1 MAFLGRVNSEGAL
14 TDCEVFCSRLANHQP
29 QPQEIPTIPTRRGT
43 ETKGLLPQAK
53 GSRTYIKTYDKDS
66 QLRSMGSPS
75 TVRYVGSS
83 VSSSEVHSL
92 DETETSTLRCCSLVS
107 SGTLATMVGEDLDVD
122 LDNPSSSPSSSSSPE
137 SSRSTSSRGGRS
149 SDKDSTASMCS
160 WEEAMSLPSLR
171 LGVGSDGAGGSPP
184 LTYTRRLD
192 PLRVERSAD
201 EAYENWLSGKR
212 RQCQYK
218 LRAEQ
223 AEREAQREQMA
234 LRQRMA
240 KEKYEQWC
248 RQKASSS
255 ASKAAQAAQAARPVQ
270 VPPRTTAASAENHL
284 QAWELQKLRLAEQRR
299 MELRSA
305 ERRRQQEKLLRRQQA
320 EQAFQRWMSNVAQRP
335 KPVPTSQGMQ
345 SLRGTVS
352 DIFINPNQWVD

>member
-14 TDCEVFCSRLANHQP
+14 TDCEVFCSRLVKLQP
-29 QPQEIPTIPTRRGT
+29 QTQRQEIPAIQSRGA
-43 ETKGLLPQAK
+43 EANGLLPQAK

-66 QLRSMGSPS
+66 MLRSMGSPS

-122 LDNPSSSPSSSSSPE
+122 LDNPSSSPSSPE
-137 SSRSTSSRGGRS
+137 SSRSTSSRGGSS

-184 LTYTRRLD
+184 LTYTCRLD
-192 PLRVERSAD
+192 PLRVERSAG

-223 AEREAQREQMA
+223 AEREAQRERMA

-248 RQKASSS
+248 RQKA
-255 ASKAAQAAQAARPVQ
+255 AKTAQTAQTAQTARPTQ
-270 VPPRTTAASAENHL
+270 VPPRTASASAESHL